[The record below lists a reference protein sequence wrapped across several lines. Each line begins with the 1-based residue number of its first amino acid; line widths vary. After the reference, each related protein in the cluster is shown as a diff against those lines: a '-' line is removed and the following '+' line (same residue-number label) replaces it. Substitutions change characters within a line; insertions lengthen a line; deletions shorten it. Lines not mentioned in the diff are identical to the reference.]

1 MYTQTERKADT
12 FMESKM
18 SIPEFLASSVTL
30 DKIPIGSGGI
40 ITSVGGEKA
49 LRHRLLDMGLTP
61 KTHIFVKKA
70 APMGDPIEF
79 VLRGYELTL
88 RKEDAALITVKPD
101 EAEKEA

>member
-1 MYTQTERKADT
+1 
-12 FMESKM
+12 MESKM
-18 SIPEFLASSVTL
+18 SISEFLATSVTL
-30 DKIPIGSGGI
+30 DKIPIGSGGVI
-40 ITSVGGEKA
+40 VTVGGEKA

-88 RKEDAALITVKPD
+88 RKEDAALITVTPD
-101 EAEKEA
+101 KTEKGV

>member
-1 MYTQTERKADT
+1 MGTKITV
-12 FMESKM
+12 
-18 SIPEFLASSVTL
+18 PEFLGSSLTL
-30 DKIPIGSGGI
+30 DKIPIGSGGTI
-40 ITSVGGEKA
+40 LTVGGEKA

-88 RKEDAALITVKPD
+88 RKEDAALITVSPD
-101 EAEKEA
+101 KQEEV